1 MLSKQ
6 CISITDLRTKT
17 NECLEDLWKFEK
29 YIFINNKPVAVLMD
43 VNQFENRQTAFDF
56 PKEQIDQ
63 KEFVK
68 YLTNSTKKWPKN
80 GKKVL
85 E

>member
-17 NECLEDLWKFEK
+17 SECLQDLGKSEK

-43 VNQFENRQTAFDF
+43 VTQFEDWQTAFDF
-56 PKEQIDQ
+56 HKEHIDQ
-63 KEFVK
+63 NEFVR
-68 YLTNSTKKWPKN
+68 YLQDSKHR
-80 GKKVL
+80 
-85 E
+85 

>member
-17 NECLEDLWKFEK
+17 NECLQDLQRTKK

-43 VNQFENRQTAFDF
+43 VEQFEHRENAFDF
-56 PKEQIDQ
+56 KKEQIDQ
-63 KEFVK
+63 KEFLR
-68 YLTNSTKKWPKN
+68 YLANSEKK
-80 GKKVL
+80 
-85 E
+85 

>member
-17 NECLEDLWKFEK
+17 NECLQDLSISEK

-43 VNQFENRQTAFDF
+43 VAQFENRETVFDF
-56 PKEQIDQ
+56 KKEKIDQ

-68 YLTNSTKKWPKN
+68 YLASSEKK
-80 GKKVL
+80 
-85 E
+85 

>member
-17 NECLEDLWKFEK
+17 SECLQDLQVAEK

-43 VNQFENRQTAFDF
+43 VTQFENWETAFDF
-56 PKEQIDQ
+56 QKENIDQ
-63 KEFVK
+63 KEFIT
-68 YLTNSTKKWPKN
+68 YLANSKKKWLKT
-80 GKKVL
+80 GKRK
-85 E
+85 

>member
-17 NECLEDLWKFEK
+17 NECLQDLQVAEK

-43 VNQFENRQTAFDF
+43 VTQFENWETAFDF
-56 PKEQIDQ
+56 HKEQIDQ

-68 YLTNSTKKWPKN
+68 YLANPKKKWQKT
-80 GKKVL
+80 GKKQ
-85 E
+85 

>member
-17 NECLEDLWKFEK
+17 SECLQDLQVAEK

-43 VNQFENRQTAFDF
+43 VAQFEHWETAFDF
-56 PKEQIDQ
+56 QKEKIDQ
-63 KEFVK
+63 KEFIA
-68 YLTNSTKKWPKN
+68 YLANSKKK
-80 GKKVL
+80 
-85 E
+85 